1 MYLHCFTL
9 SHDCNTHYLMGPRG
23 AAQGDGFD
31 SPTSPRR
38 HSAYSASFRDDATI
52 VGIHVLH
59 IMSLCGV
66 YKYEYIH
73 MYRVCIIY
81 SYAHIYIYTYTH
93 YDAKYAYDYV
103 SIICIYIIYIIL
115 SDINHQKMI
124 TFPLPKHIC
133 RPETRA
139 WCSGKWDLPLPPPRE
154 MPNPSMTNRWM
165 HGQWASGK
173 KTD

>member
-103 SIICIYIIYIIL
+103 SIICIYI
-115 SDINHQKMI
+115 
-124 TFPLPKHIC
+124 
-133 RPETRA
+133 
-139 WCSGKWDLPLPPPRE
+139 
-154 MPNPSMTNRWM
+154 
-165 HGQWASGK
+165 
-173 KTD
+173 

>member
-1 MYLHCFTL
+1 MY
-9 SHDCNTHYLMGPRG
+9 YI
-23 AAQGDGFD
+23 Q
-31 SPTSPRR
+31 
-38 HSAYSASFRDDATI
+38 
-52 VGIHVLH
+52 
-59 IMSLCGV
+59 LCT
-66 YKYEYIH
+66 
-73 MYRVCIIY
+73 
-81 SYAHIYIYTYTH
+81 HIYIYTYTH

-115 SDINHQKMI
+115 SDINHKKMI

-173 KTD
+173 KMD

>member
-52 VGIHVLH
+52 VGIHALQ

-66 YKYEYIH
+66 YTYEYIH
-73 MYRVCIIY
+73 MYRVCIIF
-81 SYAHIYIYTYTH
+81 SYAHTHIYIYIHIMMQTMHMIMYLSYVYIQFIKYCLISTTKKNYLPFTQTH
-93 YDAKYAYDYV
+93 
-103 SIICIYIIYIIL
+103 L
-115 SDINHQKMI
+115 SAWNQGMVLRQMGFAF
-124 TFPLPKHIC
+124 TASAGNAEPKHD
-133 RPETRA
+133 
-139 WCSGKWDLPLPPPRE
+139 K
-154 MPNPSMTNRWM
+154 
-165 HGQWASGK
+165 
-173 KTD
+173 